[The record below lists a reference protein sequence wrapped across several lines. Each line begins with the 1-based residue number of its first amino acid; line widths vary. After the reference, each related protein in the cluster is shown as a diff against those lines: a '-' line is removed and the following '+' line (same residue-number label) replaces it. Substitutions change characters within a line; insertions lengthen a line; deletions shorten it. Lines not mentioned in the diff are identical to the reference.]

1 MKLELWAVG
10 LTKDGWLAEGLAPYP
25 KRIARL
31 NPFRYIELPGPR
43 LRGAARSQP
52 EAVREAE
59 SAYVADRLQPTDR
72 LILLDER
79 GRRLTS
85 RQFADYL
92 EGLQHGG
99 GSRLVLLVG
108 GAFGFGESL
117 RARAEDSL
125 RLSDLT
131 LTHQMARLL
140 ALEQVYRAYSI
151 LRGLPYH
158 ND

>member
-1 MKLELWAVG
+1 MKVELWVVG
-10 LTKDGWLAEGLAPYP
+10 RTKEPWLREGMAPYLT
-25 KRIARL
+25 RL
-31 NPFRYIELPGPR
+31 PR
-43 LRGAARSQP
+43 LTAFAYEEVHPGKVRGTPDAR
-52 EAVREAE
+52 ALLAAE
-59 SAYVADRLQPTDR
+59 SAAVESRLAPGDRLV
-72 LILLDER
+72 LFDER

-85 RQFADYL
+85 RGLADHL
-92 EGLQHGG
+92 ESLQHGG
-99 GSRLVLLVG
+99 GSRIVLLLG
-108 GAFGFGESL
+108 GAYGFGERL
-117 RARAEDSL
+117 RARAEGSL